1 MLARWATAKPT
12 RNHAAEC
19 QKLGRLLTKA
29 RYRLDPSIPPKRFN
43 ARPEREVAREHRRPH
58 IFSPADV
65 RQMLDV
71 ARSYPSPD
79 APLRP
84 MVLYT
89 MVVLAYCAGLR
100 RSELAGLD
108 LGDVDL
114 QSDTITV
121 RETKFYKTRILPLTG
136 SVMAELRAYI
146 DARRRAG
153 APQDPQSGLF
163 WHEHF
168 NDRYTPVTVSTMI
181 TNVMRRA
188 GFKAPT
194 GRTGP
199 RVHDLRHSMVVN
211 RILQWYR
218 SGVNPQDKLRFL
230 STYMGHRDIN
240 STLVYIT
247 VTQDL
252 LQEASERFRTVGARC
267 LTDGGAAMTKGNP
280 FPALLRAFF
289 QEWLAEQR
297 SASVHTIRSYRDT
310 WRLFLRFIAERKGG
324 GVARI
329 MLADVSAGEVRA
341 FLHHTEHGRRG
352 TIGTRNCRLAA
363 IRSFF
368 SFVADK
374 DPEYI
379 AQCAEVLTVPLKRE
393 PTVRTLLSRAGGGRG
408 DPRPARPVDN
418 RGNAR
423 PCAALVPLQQRR
435 AHPGGPRPLSRGDP
449 VRRTE
454 LRASLRQG
462 AQGTH
467 LSALAGNRDV
477 AQEVAGAPP
486 ACARSSGS
494 SSIDTVSRWGPRGC
508 GSNSP
513 PM

>member
-1 MLARWATAKPT
+1 MSAWHDPDCTVVDAFLEKSQFRPGSRPTYRWFLRSFENVARRHPAVDRPMLDVWLKEMEKRWRMPTLLNQVCIVDRFLDHLVEIGLIADNPVAVLRHRYNVKQSKPIWRALASPNPDEALAALRRPAPFGSALGDFMREHVALMRSRGYQYETQAHWLLRFDRFLQANPELARASLETMLARWATAKPT

-19 QKLGRLLTKA
+19 QKLGRILTKA

-65 RQMLDV
+65 RRLLDV

-114 QSDTITV
+114 QSDTITI

-146 DARRRAG
+146 DARRRAS
-153 APQDPQSGLF
+153 APQDPRSGLF

-188 GFKAPT
+188 GFKPTT
-194 GRTGP
+194 GRAGP

-230 STYMGHRDIN
+230 STYLGHRDIN

-267 LTDGGAAMTKGNP
+267 LTM
-280 FPALLRAFF
+280 
-289 QEWLAEQR
+289 E
-297 SASVHTIRSYRDT
+297 
-310 WRLFLRFIAERKGG
+310 
-324 GVARI
+324 
-329 MLADVSAGEVRA
+329 
-341 FLHHTEHGRRG
+341 
-352 TIGTRNCRLAA
+352 
-363 IRSFF
+363 
-368 SFVADK
+368 
-374 DPEYI
+374 
-379 AQCAEVLTVPLKRE
+379 
-393 PTVRTLLSRAGGGRG
+393 
-408 DPRPARPVDN
+408 
-418 RGNAR
+418 
-423 PCAALVPLQQRR
+423 
-435 AHPGGPRPLSRGDP
+435 
-449 VRRTE
+449 
-454 LRASLRQG
+454 
-462 AQGTH
+462 
-467 LSALAGNRDV
+467 
-477 AQEVAGAPP
+477 
-486 ACARSSGS
+486 ARS
-494 SSIDTVSRWGPRGC
+494 
-508 GSNSP
+508 
-513 PM
+513 

>member
-1 MLARWATAKPT
+1 MLEAWLNEMSKRWRLATLLNMVCIVDRFLNHLVEIGLIANNPVAALRSRYNVKQNKPIWRALASSNPDEALAALRRPAPYGSVLGDFMRDHVALMRTRGYQYETQAHWLLRFDRYLQANPELAGASLETMLASWAAAKPT

-19 QKLGRLLTKA
+19 QKLERVLTKA

-65 RQMLDV
+65 RKMLDV
-71 ARSYPSPD
+71 ARSYPSPH

-84 MVLYT
+84 IVLYT

-114 QSDTITV
+114 QSDTITI

-153 APQDPQSGLF
+153 APQDPRSGLF

-188 GFKAPT
+188 GFKPTT
-194 GRTGP
+194 GRAGP

-267 LTDGGAAMTKGNP
+267 LTM
-280 FPALLRAFF
+280 
-289 QEWLAEQR
+289 E
-297 SASVHTIRSYRDT
+297 
-310 WRLFLRFIAERKGG
+310 
-324 GVARI
+324 
-329 MLADVSAGEVRA
+329 
-341 FLHHTEHGRRG
+341 
-352 TIGTRNCRLAA
+352 
-363 IRSFF
+363 
-368 SFVADK
+368 
-374 DPEYI
+374 
-379 AQCAEVLTVPLKRE
+379 
-393 PTVRTLLSRAGGGRG
+393 
-408 DPRPARPVDN
+408 
-418 RGNAR
+418 
-423 PCAALVPLQQRR
+423 
-435 AHPGGPRPLSRGDP
+435 
-449 VRRTE
+449 
-454 LRASLRQG
+454 
-462 AQGTH
+462 
-467 LSALAGNRDV
+467 
-477 AQEVAGAPP
+477 
-486 ACARSSGS
+486 ARS
-494 SSIDTVSRWGPRGC
+494 
-508 GSNSP
+508 
-513 PM
+513 